1 MFSNNDFVR
10 FLRWAAG
17 VCVFAIIAA
26 ISLVLLI
33 DPYRIYRWVD
43 MPGLNHVKP
52 QPDRYQE
59 QIKLVNARASK
70 ANAFIFGNS
79 RAEIGLN
86 PEFEGFASAGLS
98 AYNLALSGTRISVT
112 QRELQFLKESGM
124 KPELVILGVE
134 FLDYLLDPG
143 DHAPLAPIASASNA
157 RNVSDLK
164 WQFDALFSLASVADS
179 LKTLQIQK
187 DSEAETI
194 SPRGLNPFFEY
205 KKYVRQEGYYPIF
218 QQRAVEYAKVFAH
231 KPHGIRLN
239 STGTS
244 PELEG
249 LRAVLSILATESKES
264 HVIIY
269 PYHAQILA
277 MFEQA
282 GLWPAFEQWKSAL
295 ASEVDTM
302 NKRYLNAHITLWDFS
317 GYGEMQCELIPGK
330 NNKQATTQWYWE
342 AGHFKQKFGD
352 LILARLLE
360 DRIGVRS
367 AVQTGVQLDTNNAL
381 DNQLRIQKERSTCKM
396 TSPDMFGRVVELV
409 NSAVAIP

>member
-43 MPGLNHVKP
+43 MPGFNHVKP
-52 QPDRYQE
+52 QADRYQE

-70 ANAFIFGNS
+70 ANAYIFGNS
-79 RAEIGLN
+79 RVEIGLN
-86 PEFEGFASAGLS
+86 PDYEGFASAGLS

-112 QRELQFLKESGM
+112 KRELQFLKESGM

-134 FLDYLLDPG
+134 FLDYLLDPD

-164 WQFDALFSLASVADS
+164 WQFDTLFSLASVADS

-282 GLWPAFEQWKSAL
+282 GLWPAFEQWKSVL
-295 ASEVDTM
+295 ASEVDMM
-302 NKRYLNAHITLWDFS
+302 NKRYPNAHITLWDFS

-367 AVQTGVQLDTNNAL
+367 AVQTGVQLGTNNAL